1 MANIFKAVS
10 KLDDLEEM
18 ANRSTFVH
26 NIHPMSKI
34 IITIVFLITVISFD
48 GSQLTELIPFIFYP
62 VIMMSLSLTPFKMI
76 FYRMLPALPFSFFG
90 GLSNVIFDQAP
101 VLLIGTVTI
110 TGGMI
115 SCTSILFKTVL
126 TVSAVLILI
135 ATTPLPVISK
145 QLTRMGVPSI
155 LVLQFVMTYRYISVL
170 IEEASTMVTAYL
182 IRSPR
187 QKFVKIKDMG
197 SFIGHLLL
205 RSIDRADRV
214 FAAMKSRG
222 FNGSY
227 VTAPIP
233 KESFKDILLTVGIC
247 SLFLICRFVNVS
259 LIIGNFFTGI
269 FS

>member
-1 MANIFKAVS
+1 
-10 KLDDLEEM
+10 
-18 ANRSTFVH
+18 
-26 NIHPMSKI
+26 
-34 IITIVFLITVISFD
+34 
-48 GSQLTELIPFIFYP
+48 
-62 VIMMSLSLTPFKMI
+62 
-76 FYRMLPALPFSFFG
+76 
-90 GLSNVIFDQAP
+90 
-101 VLLIGTVTI
+101 
-110 TGGMI
+110 
-115 SCTSILFKTVL
+115 
-126 TVSAVLILI
+126 LI